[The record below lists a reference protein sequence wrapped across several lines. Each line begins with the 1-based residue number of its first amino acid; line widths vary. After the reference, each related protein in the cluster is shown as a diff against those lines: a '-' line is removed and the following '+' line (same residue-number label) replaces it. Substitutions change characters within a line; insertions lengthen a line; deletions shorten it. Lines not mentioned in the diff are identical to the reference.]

1 MPKTVTINNEQVTE
15 HDLVCPECGAPMNL
29 KPSRFGL
36 FYGCSKW
43 AETKCPGGH
52 GAHRDGT
59 PLGVPANKATKEAR
73 QAAHHV
79 FDHLWKTNR
88 MSRGAAYR
96 WMQKVMGM
104 TSDEAHI
111 GRFSQAECKRLVLAF
126 REAQPDLW
134 QQIRGDKA

>member
-1 MPKTVTINNEQVTE
+1 MPRTVTINGEAVTE
-15 HDLVCPECGAPMNL
+15 HDLVCPECGAPMRL

-43 AETKCPGGH
+43 AETRCPGGH

-59 PLGVPANKATKEAR
+59 PLGVPADRKTKEAR

-79 FDHLWKTNR
+79 FDQLWKSSR
-88 MSRGAAYR
+88 MSRSAAYR
-96 WMQKVMGM
+96 WMQGAMGM

-111 GRFSQAECKRLVLAF
+111 GRFSREECRSLVRAF
-126 REAQPDLW
+126 REAYPDLW
-134 QQIRGDKA
+134 RELRGGRA